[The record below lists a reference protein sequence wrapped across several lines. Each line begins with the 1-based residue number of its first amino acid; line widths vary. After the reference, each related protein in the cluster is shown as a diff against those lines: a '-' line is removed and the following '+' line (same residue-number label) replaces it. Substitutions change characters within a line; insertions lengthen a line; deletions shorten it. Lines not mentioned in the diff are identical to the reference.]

1 MNFKTEAPG
10 ETLGLFSCLEVFMD
24 KRFARVQDL
33 VRGLD
38 RCGSHAL
45 FPHVFLDCDKWQR
58 LPYTWE
64 EGLPTKLAAV
74 CEAEKLLR
82 DLYRQAE
89 QKVWRYTDSRSPD
102 SFLLRF
108 QAALNG
114 RLSELREALGRCRT
128 RDTAALVNHIGALL
142 TPEQVFR
149 DMERVNA
156 ELAAAYPLPDVA
168 RYFSCAEY
176 MRYDPSESEEGLLK
190 LAARAFIRHG
200 YNILPAIGQ
209 LEEDAGSQLAA
220 FQRAFDAQA
229 AISVGRHI
237 TAPVQAKL
245 PILRE
250 LLDRANN

>member
-1 MNFKTEAPG
+1 
-10 ETLGLFSCLEVFMD
+10 MD
-24 KRFARVQDL
+24 KRFAKVQSL

-38 RCGSHAL
+38 SCGSWII
-45 FPHVFLDCDKWQR
+45 FPHVFLDYDKWQR

-82 DLYRQAE
+82 PMYRQAE
-89 QKVWRYTDSRSPD
+89 GKFRHYTDPRSPD

-128 RDTAALVNHIGALL
+128 QETAAIVNRIGALL
-142 TPEQVFR
+142 SPVPVFR
-149 DMERVNA
+149 DMEQVNR
-156 ELAAAYPLPDVA
+156 ELTTAHPLPEAASYHQWINYVQ
-168 RYFSCAEY
+168 
-176 MRYDPSESEEGLLK
+176 YDPSESEEGLMK
-190 LAARAFIRHG
+190 LVAKAFTRHG
-200 YNILPAIGQ
+200 YDLLSAIQ
-209 LEEDAGSQLAA
+209 HLEEDAAHQLST
-220 FQRAFDAQA
+220 FQNTFDARA
-229 AISVGRHI
+229 ALSISEHI

-250 LLDRANN
+250 LLERNSNS

>member
-1 MNFKTEAPG
+1 
-10 ETLGLFSCLEVFMD
+10 MD

-82 DLYRQAE
+82 PLYRQAE
-89 QKVWRYTDSRSPD
+89 QKFRHYTDPRSPD

-114 RLSELREALGRCRT
+114 HLSDLREAVGRCRT
-128 RDTAALVNHIGALL
+128 QDTAALVNRIGALL
-142 TPEQVFR
+142 TPEQVFQ
-149 DMERVNA
+149 DMERVHA
-156 ELAAAYPLPDVA
+156 ELTAAYPLPDMA
-168 RYFSCAEY
+168 SYFGHIEY
-176 MRYDPSESEEGLLK
+176 IRYDPSEWEEGLLK
-190 LAARAFIRHG
+190 LVSKAFIRHG
-200 YNILPAIGQ
+200 YNLLPAISQ
-209 LEEDAGSQLAA
+209 IEEDAGNQLAA
-220 FQRAFDAQA
+220 FQKAFDTQA
-229 AISVGRHI
+229 AISISKHI

-250 LLDRANN
+250 LLERGSN

>member
-82 DLYRQAE
+82 PLYRQAE
-89 QKVWRYTDSRSPD
+89 GKFRHYTDPCSPG

-114 RLSELREALGRCRT
+114 HLSDLREALGRCRT
-128 RDTAALVNHIGALL
+128 QDTAALVNRISALL
-142 TPEQVFR
+142 TPEQVFL
-149 DMERVNA
+149 DMEQVHA
-156 ELAAAYPLPDVA
+156 ELTAAYPLPELT
-168 RYFSCAEY
+168 RYFGHIEY
-176 MRYDPSESEEGLLK
+176 IRYDPSEWEEGFLK
-190 LAARAFIRHG
+190 LVSKAFIRHG
-200 YNILPAIGQ
+200 YNLLPAISQ
-209 LEEDAGSQLAA
+209 IEEDAGNQLVA
-220 FQRAFDAQA
+220 FQKAFDTQA
-229 AISVGRHI
+229 AISISKHI

-250 LLDRANN
+250 LLARGSN

>member
-1 MNFKTEAPG
+1 
-10 ETLGLFSCLEVFMD
+10 MD

-74 CEAEKLLR
+74 WEAEKLLG

-108 QAALNG
+108 QAALNS

-128 RDTAALVNHIGALL
+128 RDTAALVNRIGALL
-142 TPEQVFR
+142 TPEQVFQ
-149 DMERVNA
+149 DMEQVHA
-156 ELAAAYPLPDVA
+156 ELAAAYPLPELIH
-168 RYFSCAEY
+168 YFGHIEY
-176 MRYDPSESEEGLLK
+176 MRYDPSEWEEGFLK
-190 LAARAFIRHG
+190 LVSKAFIRHG
-200 YNILPAIGQ
+200 YNLLPAISQ

-220 FQRAFDAQA
+220 FQKAFDTQA
-229 AISVGRHI
+229 AISISKHI
-237 TAPVQAKL
+237 TAPVQTKL

-250 LLDRANN
+250 LLEQGSN